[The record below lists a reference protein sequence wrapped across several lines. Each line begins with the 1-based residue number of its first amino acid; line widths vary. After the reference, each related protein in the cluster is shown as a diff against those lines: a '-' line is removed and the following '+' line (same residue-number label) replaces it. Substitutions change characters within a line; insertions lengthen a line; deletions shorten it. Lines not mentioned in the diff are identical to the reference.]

1 MGMFS
6 RNRTGL
12 GSYSGEEIAANENYY
27 GELGALQIALEG
39 VQNDQDIFM
48 ACLENDFEETAGLMT
63 GAITES
69 QIIEE
74 AGGAISG
81 LLNKAKEMV
90 KKLWAKIKGL
100 FETFIKK
107 VNSVIIRDNKK
118 FVEKYKREVLSKDL
132 SKMKYKAS
140 VPKDGWAGAL
150 DDLRDKRDDMLTAA
164 GNRIDNDIDACRTDY
179 AKIDNKISDG
189 SYLDDL
195 CAEYMPG
202 SDSESFEKEI
212 HDSYFN
218 DPEEIEGLNGKDL
231 SEIMTILCEKKLVSD
246 LETTKKKVDKVFS
259 DYLKA
264 IDKAGAKM
272 AKNIPGDTVAKDG
285 TSANGTDYINVGRD
299 DGENSRKLEFKDK
312 ESKDSAMK
320 QISAIQRLVSVS
332 QGFYSR
338 STSAQIKEMKFLIA
352 QARSVFAKAV
362 TYNPKKS
369 ANENAIFM
377 EAAGDAGFYDVMS
390 SFENYEM

>member
-69 QIIEE
+69 QIVEE

-107 VNSVIIRDNKK
+107 INSVIIRDNKK

-150 DDLRDKRDDMLTAA
+150 AELRDKRDAMLTAA
-164 GNRIDNDIDACRTDY
+164 GNAIDNDIDACRTNY
-179 AKIDNKISDG
+179 EKIDSKISDG

-195 CAEYMPG
+195 CAKTLPG
-202 SDSESFEKEI
+202 SDSESFEKEL
-212 HDSYFN
+212 HDSYFD

-264 IDKAGAKM
+264 IDKAGSKM

-299 DGENSRKLEFKDK
+299 DGENSRKVGFKDK